1 MHDRELAF
9 VLVES
14 IGEELET
21 VGEEVMVVRLL
32 KDARAAS
39 DVANEVLEER
49 PDNHVD
55 YLSHNEIDLGQEG
68 VVDGSFTPTL
78 GHMEL
83 FEVLAADHILL
94 GG

>member
-1 MHDRELAF
+1 MHDRELSF

-14 IGEELET
+14 IGEKLET

-39 DVANEVLEER
+39 DVANEILEER
-49 PDNHVD
+49 PDDHVD
-55 YLSHNEIDLGQEG
+55 YLSHNEIDLSQEG
-68 VVDGSFTPTL
+68 VVDSGLAPTL
-78 GHMEL
+78 RHMEL
-83 FEVLAADHILL
+83 FEVLAANHILL